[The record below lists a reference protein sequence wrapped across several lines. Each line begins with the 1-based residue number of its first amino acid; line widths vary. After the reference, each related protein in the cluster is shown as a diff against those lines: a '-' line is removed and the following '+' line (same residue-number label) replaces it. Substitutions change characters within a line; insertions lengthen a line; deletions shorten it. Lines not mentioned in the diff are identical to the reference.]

1 MQYIYESELDLQRPA
16 RETVW
21 ETLASVG
28 DGNAHLL
35 RVRVR
40 SGGEEVD
47 LEGRKVYLYALRGD
61 GMCAVSRGG
70 TRGSVAEALLPP
82 EALEAEGAVLASLVV
97 ADPEGDRALTVARVR
112 LLTVGH
118 GRAAAHCSGHC
129 EPN

>member
-40 SGGEEVD
+40 SGGEEEPV
-47 LEGRKVYLYALRGD
+47 V
-61 GMCAVSRGG
+61 
-70 TRGSVAEALLPP
+70 P
-82 EALEAEGAVLASLVV
+82 EM
-97 ADPEGDRALTVARVR
+97 LTVF
-112 LLTVGH
+112 
-118 GRAAAHCSGHC
+118 
-129 EPN
+129 E